1 MAFSCKSASTAL
13 SAKQA
18 DRAAAVQIREAYQV
32 DDRFMRVVAVA
43 SALATPEQ
51 VFAGFRSEF
60 KHATPIPGSFVSL
73 ARDGKNHVFE
83 GIIGVVSERVVLN
96 DENRGNFQAVAGN
109 MFVSKDDSES
119 LWALKATATGEVLVK
134 AACADDHAVMQQLM
148 ACASSDLND
157 HFYSEIGSHTA
168 QIRAA
173 VQGGDLVHFVSQA
186 SATAELG
193 MVAFAIDNEDGTDT
207 HTIRVVRPNGQSETV
222 NREMVI
228 AVSTVEENEDDQ
240 EDFEA
245 TASAT
250 IDYEKAQAYYAR
262 MFARRPAYFEMFM
275 QRFRSHAFF

>member
-1 MAFSCKSASTAL
+1 MSFSCKSASTAL
-13 SAKQA
+13 AAKQA

-32 DDRFMRVVAVA
+32 DDRFIRVVAVA

-60 KHATPIPGSFVSL
+60 KNATPIPGSFVSL
-73 ARDGKNHVFE
+73 AKDGKNHVIE
-83 GIIGVVSERVVLN
+83 GIIGVVAERVVLN

-109 MFVSKDDSES
+109 MFVSKDDTES
-119 LWALKATATGEVLVK
+119 LWALKTTATGEVLVK
-134 AACADDHAVMQQLM
+134 AACADDHIVMQQLM

-157 HFYSEIGSHTA
+157 HFYSNIGSQTA

-173 VQGGDLVHFVSQA
+173 VQGGDLIQYVSQA
-186 SATAELG
+186 SATAETGL
-193 MVAFAIDNEDGTDT
+193 VAFSIDNEDGTDT

-228 AVSTVEENEDDQ
+228 AVSTYEENEEDE

-250 IDYEKAQAYYAR
+250 IDFEKAQAYYAR